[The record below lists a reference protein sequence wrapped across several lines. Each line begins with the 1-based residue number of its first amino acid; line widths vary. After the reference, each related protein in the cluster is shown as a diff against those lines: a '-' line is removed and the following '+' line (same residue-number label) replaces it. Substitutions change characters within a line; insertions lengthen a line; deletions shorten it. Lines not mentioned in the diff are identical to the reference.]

1 MIDIFTLADLTKIFN
16 ENQGVLQSSI
26 YINEVMTDSRKE
38 ANNGLFIPIDGDN
51 FDSHN
56 FINQAIE
63 NGAIATLWERNK
75 PLPSGFNSEFPVFFV
90 EDTIKALQHLA
101 TDYRFMVNPIVVGI
115 TGSNGKTTTK
125 DIVSTILAS
134 KYKTHATLG
143 NLNNHI
149 GLPLTILSMAP
160 DTEVLVL
167 EMGMNHFDEI
177 DLLSRLSQPDY
188 AIITNIGESHIEFLG
203 SREGIAKAK
212 LEITHGLKEEGTL
225 IIDGDEKLL
234 ETIHTN
240 HHLITCGFGQQ
251 NKLKLENVS
260 LKENS
265 TYFQLSEDE
274 SYELPLLGKHHAKN
288 ASYGIAVAK
297 QLGMKPDEIKT
308 ALLQLNT
315 TSMRFERLTGVNGV
329 SIINDAYNASPTSMI
344 AAIEVIKAMEGYKN
358 KILVLGDIFE
368 LGDQSRNMHESLSTS
383 ITAPITALFTLGNDI
398 KSTNAAVEES
408 NEILQNEHFETIAAL
423 IEALQPYLNESCLIL
438 FKASRGMEFEKIVDK
453 LK

>member
-26 YINEVMTDSRKE
+26 YINEVMTDSRK
-38 ANNGLFIPIDGDN
+38 ATNNGLFIPIDGDN

-260 LKENS
+260 IKENS

-358 KILVLGDIFE
+358 KVLVLGDIFE
-368 LGDQSRNMHESLSTS
+368 LGEQSRNMHESLSTS

-398 KSTNAAVEES
+398 KSTNTAVEES
-408 NEILQNEHFETIAAL
+408 NEILQNEHFETISAL
-423 IEALQPYLNESCLIL
+423 IEALQPYLNESSLIL